1 MEDIVGVGLAQ
12 WSSFLRKVCELVVG
26 SNLYCLFNSSPLPQ
40 SWNIL
45 LVAYLWRNT
54 KAKHAF

>member
-1 MEDIVGVGLAQ
+1 MVDIVGVGLAQ
-12 WSSFLRKVCELVVG
+12 WSSFLVKVCELVVG
-26 SNLYCLFNSSPLPQ
+26 SNLYCLFSSSPLAQ
-40 SWNIL
+40 FWNIF